1 MVYKIEGSPQSSDD
15 EEVDTYNHPR
25 QPIATNDQSFIID
38 SIQPSV
44 STPQHLNSP
53 LQEFQ
58 ISPIPAKR
66 IRTRGVRTR
75 GGRGGGQIGSTRAP
89 HRIQV
94 ESQSNNTN
102 QNDTSD
108 SSDNVEVD
116 SDTDNIRNVDLF
128 EWNDTP
134 RSLRQH
140 QFLGTPGVKIR
151 PEDITSH
158 LECLMLFLSDNVIS
172 NIVEYTNSYPA
183 TMQSLPEIRR
193 RMDES
198 SRSLFNLWKPI
209 DKDELWVFISILLLQ
224 GIINKPTN
232 DMYWSKDPFLSTP
245 IFSRLMRR
253 D

>member
-89 HRIQV
+89 YRIQV